1 MFKGKKD
8 KLNPD
13 TTDTLIGE
21 GTTFEGNIK
30 SEASI
35 RIEGHLIGQIETMG
49 DVIIGESASVRSNV
63 IARNLVLAGQ
73 LTGDIEV
80 KGLLTISTTGILL
93 GNVTAQ
99 SFIIEAGGVFNG
111 NSEMA
116 VKQADTSPKKDDKAK
131 ASAAG

>member
-21 GTTFEGNIK
+21 GTTFEGKIK

-35 RIEGHLIGQIETMG
+35 RIEGH
-49 DVIIGESASVRSNV
+49 IIGEIETKGDIIIGENGSARSNI
-63 IARNLVLAGQ
+63 IARDLVLAGQ
-73 LTGDIEV
+73 LTGDVEV
-80 KGLLTISTTGILL
+80 KGLLTISATGVLL

-99 SFIIEAGGVFNG
+99 SFIIEEGGVFNG
-111 NSEMA
+111 SSTMA
-116 VKQADTSPKKDDKAK
+116 AKQANASPPKADKAP
-131 ASAAG
+131 AAG